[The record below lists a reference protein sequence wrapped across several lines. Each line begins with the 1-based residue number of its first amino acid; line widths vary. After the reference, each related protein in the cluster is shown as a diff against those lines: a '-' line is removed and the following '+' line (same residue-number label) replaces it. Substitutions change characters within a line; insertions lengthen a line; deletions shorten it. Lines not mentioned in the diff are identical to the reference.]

1 MNIKENQTKQKLM
14 GAYYTPNEIVD
25 FMLRWAIES
34 DEPQSILEPAAGDGQ
49 FLRRIR
55 EINRGSRITAIEIDE
70 EEAKKIPNNLNCA
83 VKVIVD
89 DFYNFYEDQR
99 FDQSFDV
106 VLGNPPY
113 IRYQFLSESQREFQ
127 SDILMNNGLKP
138 NKLINSWVAFSVA
151 TLEMLNAGGKFAFVL
166 PTDLLQVSYARQLRK
181 FFRDIFSELNIITF
195 ENIAF
200 DGIQQDVMLVMGV
213 KKNSF
218 EEDIKLRTI
227 HITDK
232 AELRKSISE
241 YELDE
246 YTDFDS
252 EKWSSLNLE
261 KNHRKYYD
269 IILKNKTLSLTELAK
284 IEVGITT
291 GNNKYFVVN
300 KDIVKEF
307 SLEEYARPLLG
318 RSVDTYGL
326 VYTKSDIELNNSLN
340 KDIWLLDFN
349 GKILNS
355 GAKRYVTKGEKDGQ
369 NKGYKLKIRNKWYE
383 IPSVWEPDAFILR
396 RIGKYPKIIQNL
408 SGSVSTD
415 TFHRLKLENNSR
427 YNIEEL
433 ILLFYSSP
441 TLLSIELE
449 GRVFGG
455 GALEILPGD
464 LKNVRIPLIEGISN
478 TALLF
483 EELDNKFRNNES
495 IYDIVRWVDEQL
507 FNSVQTDID
516 FELTYSAW
524 IKKNMNRYRNK

>member
-1 MNIKENQTKQKLM
+1 M

-25 FMLRWAIES
+25 FMLRWTIES
-34 DEPQSILEPAAGDGQ
+34 DKPQNVLEPSAGDGQ
-49 FLRRIR
+49 FLRRLK
-55 EINRGSRITAIEIDE
+55 EVNKETKITAIEIDE
-70 EEAKKIPNNLNCA
+70 EESKKIPTNLNCE
-83 VKVIVD
+83 VKVFVN
-89 DFYNFYEDQR
+89 DFYKFYEEQR

-106 VLGNPPY
+106 ILGNPPY
-113 IRYQFLSESQREFQ
+113 IRYQFLSEYQREFQ

-151 TLEMLNAGGKFAFVL
+151 TLEMLRAGGKFAFVL

-195 ENIAF
+195 DKIIF

-213 KKNSF
+213 KKNSLA
-218 EEDIKLRTI
+218 EGINLRTI
-227 HITDK
+227 HINDK
-232 AELRKSISE
+232 ADLEKSILD

-261 KNHRKYYD
+261 NDHRRYYD
-269 IILKNKTLSLTELAK
+269 TILKNKTLSLTELAK

-300 KDIVKEF
+300 KDIVSEF
-307 SLEEYARPLLG
+307 GLEEYARPLLG
-318 RSVDTYGL
+318 RSIDTYGI
-326 VYTKSDIELNNSLN
+326 VYSNSDIELNNELN

-349 GKILNS
+349 GKKLNS
-355 GAKRYVTKGEKDGQ
+355 GAKRYVRKGEKDGQ
-369 NKGYKLKIRNKWYE
+369 NEGYKLKIRNKWYE
-383 IPSVWEPDAFILR
+383 IPSIWKPDAFILR

-408 SGSVSTD
+408 SSSVSTD

-478 TALLF
+478 TVSLF

-507 FNSVQTDID
+507 FKSGKTDID

-524 IKKNMNRYRNK
+524 IKKNTSRYDK

>member
-1 MNIKENQTKQKLM
+1 MCR
-14 GAYYTPNEIVD
+14 V
-25 FMLRWAIES
+25 
-34 DEPQSILEPAAGDGQ
+34 
-49 FLRRIR
+49 
-55 EINRGSRITAIEIDE
+55 
-70 EEAKKIPNNLNCA
+70 NC
-83 VKVIVD
+83 
-89 DFYNFYEDQR
+89 
-99 FDQSFDV
+99 SFV
-106 VLGNPPY
+106 
-113 IRYQFLSESQREFQ
+113 
-127 SDILMNNGLKP
+127 
-138 NKLINSWVAFSVA
+138 
-151 TLEMLNAGGKFAFVL
+151 
-166 PTDLLQVSYARQLRK
+166 

-195 ENIAF
+195 ENIVF

-232 AELRKSISE
+232 AELGKSISE

-307 SLEEYARPLLG
+307 SLEKYARPLLG

-507 FNSVQTDID
+507 FNSGQTDID

>member
-25 FMLRWAIES
+25 FMLRWTIES
-34 DEPQSILEPAAGDGQ
+34 DKPQNVLEPSAGDGQ
-49 FLRRIR
+49 FLRRLK
-55 EINRGSRITAIEIDE
+55 EVNKETKITAIEIDE
-70 EEAKKIPNNLNCA
+70 EESKKIPTNLNCE
-83 VKVIVD
+83 VKVFVN
-89 DFYNFYEDQR
+89 DFYKFYEEQR

-106 VLGNPPY
+106 ILGNPPY
-113 IRYQFLSESQREFQ
+113 IRYQFLSEYQREFQ

-151 TLEMLNAGGKFAFVL
+151 TLEMLRAGGKFAFVL

-195 ENIAF
+195 DKIIF

-213 KKNSF
+213 KKNSLA
-218 EEDIKLRTI
+218 EGINLRTI
-227 HITDK
+227 HINDK
-232 AELRKSISE
+232 ADLEKSILD

-261 KNHRKYYD
+261 NDHRRYYD
-269 IILKNKTLSLTELAK
+269 TILKNKTLSLTELAK

-300 KDIVKEF
+300 KDIVSEF
-307 SLEEYARPLLG
+307 GLEEYARPLLG
-318 RSVDTYGL
+318 RSIDTYGI
-326 VYTKSDIELNNSLN
+326 VYSNSDIELNNELN

-349 GKILNS
+349 GKKLNS
-355 GAKRYVTKGEKDGQ
+355 GAKRYVRKGEKDGQ
-369 NKGYKLKIRNKWYE
+369 NEGYKLKIRNKWYE
-383 IPSVWEPDAFILR
+383 IPSIWKPDAFILR

-408 SGSVSTD
+408 SSSVSTD

-478 TALLF
+478 TVSLF

-507 FNSVQTDID
+507 FKSGKTDID

-524 IKKNMNRYRNK
+524 IKKNTSRYDK

>member
-14 GAYYTPNEIVD
+14 GAYYTPDEIVD
-25 FMLRWAIES
+25 FILRWTIES
-34 DEPQSILEPAAGDGQ
+34 DKPQSILEPSAGDGQ
-49 FLRRIR
+49 FLRRIK
-55 EINRGSRITAIEIDE
+55 EINRKTKITAIEIDE
-70 EEAKKIPNNLNCA
+70 EESKKIPTNLNCD
-83 VKVIVD
+83 VKVLVD
-89 DFYNFYEDQR
+89 DFYNFYEKKR

-113 IRYQFLSESQREFQ
+113 IRYQFLSEYQREFQ
-127 SDILMNNGLKP
+127 SDILINNGLKP

-151 TLEMLNAGGKFAFVL
+151 TLEMLKAGGKFAFVL

-181 FFRDIFSELNIITF
+181 FFQDIFSELNIITF
-195 ENIAF
+195 EKIIF

-213 KKNSF
+213 KKTSVSEGIN
-218 EEDIKLRTI
+218 LRTI
-227 HITDK
+227 HINDK
-232 AELRKSISE
+232 SDLEKSILD

-261 KNHRKYYD
+261 NNQRRYYD
-269 IILKNKTLSLTELAK
+269 TILKNKTLSLTELAK

-300 KDIVKEF
+300 KDIVNEF

-318 RSVDTYGL
+318 RSIDTYGI
-326 VYTKSDIELNNSLN
+326 VYSNLDIELNNALN
-340 KDIWLLDFN
+340 KEIWLLDFN
-349 GKILNS
+349 GKKLNA
-355 GAKRYVTKGEKDGQ
+355 GAKRYVRKGEKDGQ
-369 NKGYKLKIRNKWYE
+369 NEGYKLKIRNKWYE
-383 IPSVWEPDAFILR
+383 IPSIWEPDAFILR

-408 SGSVSTD
+408 SSSVSTD
-415 TFHRLKLENNSR
+415 TFHRLKLESNSR
-427 YNIEEL
+427 YNIKEL

-464 LKNVRIPLIEGISN
+464 LKNVRIPLIDGISN
-478 TALLF
+478 ITHLF

-507 FNSVQTDID
+507 FSSEQTDID

-524 IKKNMNRYRNK
+524 IKKNMNRYSK